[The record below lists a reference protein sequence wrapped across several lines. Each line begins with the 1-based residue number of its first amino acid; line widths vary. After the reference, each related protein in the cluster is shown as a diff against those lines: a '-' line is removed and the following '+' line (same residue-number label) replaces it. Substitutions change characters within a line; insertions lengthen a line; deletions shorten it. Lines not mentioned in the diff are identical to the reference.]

1 MSITLSTGRRVSAA
15 ALGLA
20 VVAAAA
26 VASAAPA
33 VAAPHTSSTG
43 TLSITA
49 QRLIL
54 EPTDQGYVGTLNAT
68 VTNNGPTASYYSL
81 SFLEP
86 AGAAEGHVFP
96 EDACVWQGAVGV
108 RTLVN
113 CGSGSGELASGASR
127 AHSVRFH
134 VRTTPRDYPMVVDG
148 SWIGVVP
155 NGDQEPVQSAPFTTL
170 FRSTK
175 GKITKP
181 RPYVQATQ
189 TDVSLS
195 ANQVRLDRLQD
206 GSLQGRMPLTVR
218 YGNDAPSFGL
228 NVIADLPAGVVVDH
242 IEPQDMPSSWDWFT
256 VPGGRFVPGEVRTFD
271 VILTAPAGTPTGEL
285 GTGSYT
291 PTSDYV
297 VSLTDVDPADD
308 TTSFTITAG

>member
-1 MSITLSTGRRVSAA
+1 MSITLSTGRRIAA
-15 ALGLA
+15 VAVGLA
-20 VVAAAA
+20 VALIGTTAPAAAA
-26 VASAAPA
+26 
-33 VAAPHTSSTG
+33 PHKSSTG

-49 QRLIL
+49 GQLVL

-68 VTNNGPTASYYSL
+68 VTNNSPTASFYSL

-86 AGAAEGHVFP
+86 AGAADGRVYP
-96 EDACVWQGAVGV
+96 EDACVWLGTVGI
-108 RTLVN
+108 RTMQN
-113 CGSGSGELASGASR
+113 CGNGSGELAPGASR

-134 VRTTPRDYPMVVDG
+134 VRTTPRDYPMVVGD
-148 SWIGVVP
+148 SWIGVVG
-155 NGDQEPVQSAPFTTL
+155 NGDQDPVERASFTTL

-175 GKITKP
+175 GKITNP

-195 ANQVRLDRLQD
+195 ANAVRLDRLSD
-206 GSLQGRMPLTVR
+206 GSLLGRMPLTVR

-256 VPGGRFVPGEVRTFD
+256 VPGGRFVPGEARTFD
-271 VILTAPAGTPTGEL
+271 VILTAPAGTPAGEL

-291 PTSDYV
+291 FHSDFIT
-297 VSLTDVDPADD
+297 SLTDVNPADD
-308 TTSFTITAG
+308 TTSFTITAS